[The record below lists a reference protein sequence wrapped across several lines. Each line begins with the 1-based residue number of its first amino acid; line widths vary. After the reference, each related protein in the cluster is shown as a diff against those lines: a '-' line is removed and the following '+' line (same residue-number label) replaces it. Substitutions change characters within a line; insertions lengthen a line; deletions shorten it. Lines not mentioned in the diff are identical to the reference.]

1 MKTGE
6 IQVAMI
12 LGGQNYEGKTPKPS
26 WAMTSK
32 HCAGVL
38 PFEIGVRYGG
48 KSSENT
54 RPGKAQVIFAP
65 NSPWNVRNL

>member
-1 MKTGE
+1 
-6 IQVAMI
+6 MI
-12 LGGQNYEGKTPKPS
+12 LGGQNSEGKTPKPS

-48 KSSENT
+48 ISSENT

-65 NSPWNVRNL
+65 